1 MVGFFFFFP
10 FIFIYLDPGELLQT
24 TYILL
29 DLTPLL
35 QLSRIIFRLSELA
48 RRLLFPIGC
57 LSILNSNQIFSSL
70 ISRRRWRSYTQAE
83 KIWYMVYHWFNWKSI
98 RVFCQDFNC
107 KYVDQCSSHSV
118 FGNMWRGA
126 RIWLSEDWRRK
137 QFSFARLGI
146 LVYHKNIENNSAP
159 ITTIIK
165 KILKTKGG
173 LKLNNQKKLAF
184 PC

>member
-1 MVGFFFFFP
+1 
-10 FIFIYLDPGELLQT
+10 
-24 TYILL
+24 
-29 DLTPLL
+29 
-35 QLSRIIFRLSELA
+35 
-48 RRLLFPIGC
+48 
-57 LSILNSNQIFSSL
+57 
-70 ISRRRWRSYTQAE
+70 
-83 KIWYMVYHWFNWKSI
+83 
-98 RVFCQDFNC
+98 
-107 KYVDQCSSHSV
+107 
-118 FGNMWRGA
+118 MWRGA